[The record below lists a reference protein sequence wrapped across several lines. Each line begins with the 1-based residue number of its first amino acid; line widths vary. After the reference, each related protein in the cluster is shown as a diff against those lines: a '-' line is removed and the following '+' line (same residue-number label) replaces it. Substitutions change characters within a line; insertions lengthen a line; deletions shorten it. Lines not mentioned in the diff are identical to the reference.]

1 MSMPTAFRSSP
12 RQVFLYSEKNK
23 LNNTVKETEKIRWRP
38 NSYCVFSWHR
48 LSPTNDLSSKSTH
61 TLLLFPM
68 KTLFK
73 HQPSGPSGNLLFH
86 TAPCTCTVVL
96 LNVFSPIR
104 HSRVC
109 LFLQHWIL
117 NLQKKLSNFLEAKI
131 LLPESLAPGTEARD
145 LWFTSQNQG
154 DFFVLFLFLLF
165 LLDPWYTKR
174 IGLGNTGG
182 HGGSVWEGTQPA
194 GSPQWD

>member
-1 MSMPTAFRSSP
+1 MSLPTAFRSSP
-12 RQVFLYSEKNK
+12 QQVFLYSEKNK

-38 NSYCVFSWHR
+38 SSYCVFSWHC

-73 HQPSGPSGNLLFH
+73 HQPSGHSGNLLFH

-117 NLQKKLSNFLEAKI
+117 NFQKKPSN
-131 LLPESLAPGTEARD
+131 SQQRSS
-145 LWFTSQNQG
+145 SQNPLHLGQRHG
-154 DFFVLFLFLLF
+154 TYGSLVRIRVISLFCFCFCFFSWTLEIQ
-165 LLDPWYTKR
+165 K
-174 IGLGNTGG
+174 G
-182 HGGSVWEGTQPA
+182 
-194 GSPQWD
+194 